1 MAWSPEQISNAK
13 AIIQVGRSVGASDRD
28 ITIALMAAWQ
38 ESSMRNLSYGD
49 RDSVGL
55 FQQRNAWGSRADRM
69 DPVKAA
75 RMFFTG
81 GQQGQRGLL
90 DFGNRD
96 SYGLGQAA
104 QKVQVSAFP
113 DAYNKWES
121 EAGDMLG
128 ELGGSA
134 GKPAGTTGS
143 TNGTLPSADST
154 PDEKTLL
161 DGAATATP
169 STSSTALGIDSPTN
183 TGIEAAGTAAA
194 GAPGIESADK
204 QPTFNPIPMVDET
217 SFLPLSNGQ
226 KGGVAGTFEDLFPHK
241 GPVGGVGQRIVDIA
255 KGSVGVPYIW
265 GGNSLTS
272 GVDCSGLVQQA
283 YKEMGID
290 LPRLSAAQARA
301 GKRIGLDSLQVGDLV
316 AWDNSSRNN
325 GADHIAIYIGNGQII
340 EAPRPGLSVRIRSLG
355 GDDRREAW
363 GVDMSN
369 YFR

>member
-13 AIIQVGRSVGASDRD
+13 SIIQVGRSLGASDRD

-75 RMFFTG
+75 RMFFLG
-81 GQQGQRGLL
+81 GAQGQRGLL
-90 DFGNRD
+90 DFANRD

-121 EAGDMLG
+121 EAGDMLS
-128 ELGGSA
+128 ELGA
-134 GKPAGTTGS
+134 GGGVGTQKPTIPTSGIPAG
-143 TNGTLPSADST
+143 DST
-154 PDEKTLL
+154 PDEKELL
-161 DGAATATP
+161 DGAATAKP
-169 STSSTALGIDSPTN
+169 PTSSTALGIDSPTN

-204 QPTFNPIPMVDET
+204 QPTLNPIPMVDEN

-226 KGGVAGTFEDLFPHK
+226 KGGVAGTFEDLFPNK
-241 GPVGGVGQRIVDIA
+241 GPVGGARQRLVDIA
-255 KGSVGVPYIW
+255 KGAVGVPYVW

-283 YKEMGID
+283 FKEIGIN
-290 LPRLSAAQARA
+290 LPRISAAQGRT
-301 GKRIGLDSLQVGDLV
+301 GTRTSISNLKMGDLV
-316 AWDNSSRNN
+316 FWDNSTRNS
-325 GADHIAIYIGNGQII
+325 GADHVAIYLGNGQII
-340 EAPRPGLSVRIRSLG
+340 EAPRPGLSVRIRQLG
-355 GDDRREAW
+355 KDEGDMW
-363 GVDMSN
+363 GVHID
-369 YFR
+369 Y